1 MALQRVLPS
10 YGSSIFSSM
19 FLYVSCAPE
28 GPRLHHSM
36 TVGTNIHSFLCQYL
50 LGTFSVHIQVWGADS
65 HLCPPPYPARFTQA
79 QMLFVFSTPRE
90 IAVWQPLPL
99 ILVTG
104 PQFFFRT
111 QPSPNLRSQDSG

>member
-65 HLCPPPYPARFTQA
+65 HLCPPPLPRQVHSGSNALRLFYPKGDSCLAAITPYSGNRTS
-79 QMLFVFSTPRE
+79 VF
-90 IAVWQPLPL
+90 L
-99 ILVTG
+99 
-104 PQFFFRT
+104 
-111 QPSPNLRSQDSG
+111 